1 MIKVIKSEAEYNDA
15 LSSIEEL
22 MDRDPV
28 EGTPEAN
35 ELEVLTLLVADYES
49 KRFPASLPD
58 PIEAI
63 KFRMD
68 QQNLTQR
75 DMIPFLGS
83 RSKVSEVLS
92 GKRTLTL
99 SMMRALHT
107 NLGIPAKVLL
117 QERDSSLLEESEID
131 WACFPVKEIVSR
143 GWVENR
149 SRNVR
154 DQAEEIMRDFFSQLG
169 NVKAAVAMFRKSDHV
184 RSARSMDEYALSS
197 WSVRVAIKARETPLK
212 ADFNEGTV
220 NLEFMQE
227 VARLSWSENGPVLA
241 REFLANHGIPLVIE
255 PHLPRTYLDGAA
267 ILVEPNRPIIG
278 LSLRHDRID
287 NFWFCLMHELA
298 HIALHLGSDVSRFFD
313 DLDVEN
319 QGDQREKEADELA
332 SEALIPRDMW
342 EGSPAKNYR
351 APEAAEHL
359 AKKLRIHPA
368 IVAGRMRHHFNNY
381 RILNQLV
388 GHGLV
393 RQLFS
398 DVKWSD

>member
-1 MIKVIKSEAEYNDA
+1 MIKVIKSEAEYHDA
-15 LSSIEEL
+15 LGRIEKL
-22 MDRDPV
+22 MNGDPD

-63 KFRMD
+63 KFRIE

-75 DMIPFLGS
+75 DMIPFIGS

-131 WACFPVKEIVSR
+131 WNCFPVQEIVSR

-154 DQAEEIMRDFFSQLG
+154 EQAEEIMRDFFSQLG
-169 NVKAAVAMFRKSDHV
+169 KVKAAVAMFRKSDHV
-184 RSARSMDEYALSS
+184 RSARSMDEYALRS
-197 WSVRVAIKARETPLK
+197 WSARVVIKARQTPLK
-212 ADFNEGTV
+212 TGFITGTV
-220 NLEFMQE
+220 DLDFMRE

-241 REFLANHGIPLVIE
+241 REYLANHGIPLIVE

-267 ILVEPNRPIIG
+267 ILVDSNSPIIG

-298 HIALHLGSDVSRFFD
+298 HIAHHLGGDVSSFFD

-332 SEALIPRDMW
+332 GEALIPRDLW
-342 EGSPAKNYR
+342 ENSPAKNYR
-351 APEAAEHL
+351 SPEAAEHL
-359 AKKLRIHPA
+359 AKKAHIHPA
-368 IVAGRMRHHFNNY
+368 IVAGRMRHHFHNY

-393 RQLFS
+393 RRLFP
-398 DVKWSD
+398 DVKWSA